1 MSRPL
6 HIAITA
12 DPYLPVPPRLYGG
25 IERVLDFL
33 VRGLAARGHRVTL
46 FAHPE
51 SDVPATLVP
60 YGAPPHFTK
69 SARGRELWQVGSELW
84 SRRHQFDLIHSFGRL
99 AALAPVLPL
108 RNLPKI
114 QSYQRAG
121 LPWRSIRTAR
131 RLASTSMQFTAC
143 SSNVYRDAPA
153 RDAWRTIFNGV
164 DLAKYTFRA
173 DVGGDAPL
181 AFLGRIEPIKGAH
194 NAIAIAKAAG
204 RRLIVAGNRVPAYED
219 YFASEIAPHIDGDR
233 VQYLGPV
240 DDAAKNA
247 LLCNSAALLMPI
259 EWEEPFGIVMAEAM
273 ACGTPVIGFARG
285 SIGEVLRNGVN
296 GYVCRGKSDALWA
309 VARIGAIDRHAVRQD
324 CEHRFSSTV
333 IVDQYERLYSEF
345 APAPGGADPRGGAH
359 WATGRPRPALF
370 SKATK

>member
-33 VRGLAARGHRVTL
+33 VRGLAARGHHVTL
-46 FAHPE
+46 FAHPD

-60 YGAPPHFTK
+60 YGAPPHFTAG
-69 SARGRELWQVGSELW
+69 ARRRELWQVGSQLW
-84 SRRHQFDLIHSFGRL
+84 NRRHQFDIVHSFGRL
-99 AALAPVLPL
+99 AALTPVLAL
-108 RNLPKI
+108 RGLPKI
-114 QSYQRAG
+114 QSYQRDG
-121 LPWRSIRTAR
+121 IPWRSIRTAR
-131 RLASTSMQFTAC
+131 RVARTSIQFTAC

-153 RDAWRTIFNGV
+153 GDAWHTIFNGV
-164 DLAKYTFRA
+164 DLAKYTYRA

-181 AFLGRIEPIKGAH
+181 AFLGRLEPIKGAH
-194 NAIAIAKAAG
+194 NAIAIAKASG
-204 RRLIVAGNRVPAYED
+204 RRLILAGNQAPRYKE
-219 YFASEIAPHIDGDR
+219 YFDAEIASHIDGDR

-247 LLCNSAALLMPI
+247 LLSTSAALLMPI

-285 SIGEVLRNGVN
+285 SVGEVVRNGVN
-296 GYVCRGKSDALWA
+296 GYACRGISDAIWA
-309 VARIGAIDRHAVRQD
+309 VDRIGALDRQAVRQD
-324 CEHRFSSTV
+324 CERRFSSTV
-333 IVDQYERLYSEF
+333 VVDQYEKLYVGHASACPRKE
-345 APAPGGADPRGGAH
+345 GA
-359 WATGRPRPALF
+359 
-370 SKATK
+370 K

>member
-1 MSRPL
+1 MTRPL

-33 VRGLAARGHRVTL
+33 VRGLAARGHHVTL

-51 SDVPATLVP
+51 SHVPATLVP
-60 YGAPPHFTK
+60 YGVPPHFTK

-99 AALAPVLPL
+99 AALAPVLAL
-108 RNLPKI
+108 RGLPKI

-131 RLASTSMQFTAC
+131 RLASTSIQFTAC
-143 SSNVYRDAPA
+143 SSNVYRDAPPH
-153 RDAWRTIFNGV
+153 DAWRTIFNGV

-173 DVGGDAPL
+173 AVADDAPL

-204 RRLIVAGNRVPAYED
+204 RHLIIAGNRVPAYED
-219 YFASEIAPHIDGDR
+219 YFAAKIAPYIDGDR
-233 VQYLGPV
+233 VQYIGPV

-285 SIGEVLRNGVN
+285 SVGEVVRNAVN
-296 GYVCRGKSDALWA
+296 GYACRGNSDAVWA
-309 VARIGAIDRHAVRQD
+309 VARIHAIDRQAVRQD
-324 CEHRFSSTV
+324 CERRFSSTA
-333 IVDQYERLYSEF
+333 IVDQYEKLYVGHAS
-345 APAPGGADPRGGAH
+345 AC
-359 WATGRPRPALF
+359 PRPEGA
-370 SKATK
+370 K

>member
-12 DPYLPVPPRLYGG
+12 DPYLPVPPRFYGG

-33 VRGLAARGHRVTL
+33 VRGLAARGHQVTL

-60 YGAPPHFTK
+60 YGAPPHFTRG
-69 SARGRELWQVGSELW
+69 ARGRELWQVGSQLW
-84 SRRHQFDLIHSFGRL
+84 SRRHEFDLIHSFGRL
-99 AALAPVLPL
+99 AALAPVLAL
-108 RNLPKI
+108 RSLPKI
-114 QSYQRAG
+114 QSYQRGG
-121 LPWRSIRTAR
+121 LPWRSICTAR
-131 RLASTSMQFTAC
+131 RLGRTSMQFTAC

-153 RDAWRTIFNGV
+153 NDGPWHTIFNGV
-164 DLAKYTFRA
+164 DLAKYTFRP
-173 DVGGDAPL
+173 DVGEDAPL

-204 RRLIVAGNRVPAYED
+204 RRLTIAGNRVPQYRD
-219 YFASEIAPHIDGDR
+219 YFASQIAPHVDGDR
-233 VQYLGPV
+233 VQYIGPV

-247 LLCNSAALLMPI
+247 LLSSSAALLMPI

-285 SIGEVLRNGVN
+285 SVGEVVRNGVN
-296 GYVCRGKSDALWA
+296 GYACRGKADAVWA
-309 VARIGAIDRHAVRQD
+309 VARIATIDRQTVRRD
-324 CEHRFSSTV
+324 CERRFSSTV
-333 IVDQYERLYSEF
+333 IVGQYEKLYVGHAS
-345 APAPGGADPRGGAH
+345 AC
-359 WATGRPRPALF
+359 PRPEGAN
-370 SKATK
+370 

>member
-1 MSRPL
+1 LTQPL

-33 VRGLAARGHRVTL
+33 VRGLAARGHHVTL

-51 SDVPATLVP
+51 SDVPATLIP

-69 SARGRELWQVGSELW
+69 SARRQELWQVGSQLW
-84 SRRHQFDLIHSFGRL
+84 KRRHQFDLIHSFGRL
-99 AALAPVLPL
+99 AALTAVLPL
-108 RNLPKI
+108 RGLPKI
-114 QSYQRAG
+114 QSYQRNG
-121 LPWRSIRTAR
+121 VPWRSIGAAR
-131 RLASTSMQFTAC
+131 RIGRTSIQFTAC

-153 RDAWRTIFNGV
+153 RYAWRTIFNGV

-173 DVGGDAPL
+173 DVGDDAPL
-181 AFLGRIEPIKGAH
+181 AFLGRIEPVKGAH

-204 RRLIVAGNRVPAYED
+204 RQLIIAGNQVAEYKD
-219 YFASEIAPHIDGDR
+219 YFAAEIAPHIDGHR
-233 VQYLGPV
+233 VQYIGPV

-247 LLCNSAALLMPI
+247 LLSNSAALLMPI

-285 SIGEVLRNGVN
+285 SVCEVVRDGVN
-296 GYVCRGKSDALWA
+296 GYACRGNADAVWA
-309 VARIGAIDRHAVRQD
+309 VGRVHDIDRHAVRQD
-324 CEHRFSSTV
+324 CERRFSSTV
-333 IVDQYERLYSEF
+333 IVDQYESLYCEL
-345 APAPGGADPRGGAH
+345 GGADPLVRA
-359 WATGRPRPALF
+359 GRPRTAF
-370 SKATK
+370 SSQAAE